1 MPVTYTYRCSQCG
14 VVYSTSQ
21 AVQSR
26 GVCSRDGAALALVE
40 NTTPRLP
47 AWDISLGG
55 GVPVHAPLPAAS
67 DGRRREATALLLVP
81 TVSDERALPQAAQ
94 VINSLASFAP
104 FALEIGYV
112 DGRTMLIVRCP
123 SRAESAVRAVL
134 TAVYRNVDIRVLEDR
149 EDPAL
154 LIDRERQAGVVSF
167 RLSKPDGLPL
177 KTYRNIDFVASDP
190 IKPLV
195 GAVTSGVGEGSVR
208 LVQCLVHS
216 PAPEDWSAR
225 YRREMLRI
233 QRRGLGLPAWED
245 IWPALALSIGAVLL
259 VLYFLFLSALWPQLW
274 MPALGLG
281 LLYLGIK
288 NMQGSGIQWNAAI
301 EEHVAEKVR
310 MPAYHVSLR
319 AGVVE
324 PGEAAAGT
332 ALTALTSAFRTFDLE
347 AGNSLLPV
355 LPARDGL
362 ASFSTLD
369 APTGSRPAI
378 LGDEELATLFHLPTE
393 NIPDMFE
400 MLRVE
405 HIVPNRNDIAPAE
418 SGWLVGHAGREGMRQ
433 VPVYL
438 PVEAFTQAH
447 GIFLGT
453 TRMGKSTLGEH
464 IFERLAGDRQ
474 RAVVLIDPH
483 GDFLKVVL
491 QRIPE
496 DRIEDVLVLDTTR
509 GDMLPV
515 MNLLDIRAFNRDP
528 EQTVE
533 AVVQVAHALYQN
545 AWGARMEV
553 PFRMTMLALALAN
566 TVRTPE
572 NYFTIVDDAIALLSM
587 RKEERARLLAEIL
600 PAEHPQS
607 DIVRTYF
614 EVQFDQLNSMFR
626 QEVISPV
633 LSKLNAMQNNTPLR
647 AILGRPNTTI
657 DLARAIRERKIL
669 LVNPGMTVYSNE
681 MASFIGSFVLNTLM
695 RVITRQGELAP
706 AERVPVSILVDEAQV
721 FTGFDFGQAMSMIAK
736 FGGNLIGFTQ
746 GRKFVGISGNIL
758 RDDQN
763 AMARI
768 MANVTTMAVFRM
780 AGDDANWLEETEFQG
795 AVSAMTL
802 NNLEAHT
809 CFVRFLMDG
818 RLRGPML
825 VRTLPPP
832 AENPATAARVLARRA
847 AYSDTMEK
855 VMKDLEFVHKRA
867 FGLPTG
873 AAGDVHAR
881 RNQAPPVQGSSDG
894 RTPSM
899 EEVLKGIPSL

>member
-1 MPVTYTYRCSQCG
+1 MPLTYTYRCGQCG

-26 GVCSRDGAALALVE
+26 GACPRDGAVLTLVE
-40 NTTPRLP
+40 NET
-47 AWDISLGG
+47 
-55 GVPVHAPLPAAS
+55 PLPPAGEGS
-67 DGRRREATALLLVP
+67 RGGEVPLQEPLPPMEGGRQRDSTALLLVP
-81 TVSDERALPQAAQ
+81 TLSDERALPQAAQ

-112 DGRTMLIVRCP
+112 DGRTMLIVRC
-123 SRAESAVRAVL
+123 SSSAESAVRGVL

-149 EDPAL
+149 EDPAI
-154 LIDRERQAGVVSF
+154 LIDRERQAPVVSF

-177 KTYRNIDFVASDP
+177 KTYKNIDFVASDP

-195 GAVTSGVGEGSVR
+195 GAVASGAGEGSVR
-208 LVQCLVHS
+208 LLQCLVHS
-216 PAPEDWSAR
+216 PAPEDWSAK

-233 QRRGLGLPAWED
+233 QRRGLGVPAWED
-245 IWPALALSIGAVLL
+245 IGPVLGLSIGAILL
-259 VLYFLFLSALWPQLW
+259 VLYFLFLHSLWPQAW
-274 MPALGLG
+274 MPALGFG
-281 LLYLGIK
+281 LLYLGMK
-288 NMQGSGIQWNAAI
+288 NMRGSGIQWNAAI
-301 EEHVAEKVR
+301 EEHVAQKVR
-310 MPAYHVSLR
+310 MPAYHVSIR
-319 AGVVE
+319 AGALE
-324 PGEAAAGT
+324 PDEVAART
-332 ALTALTSAFRTFDLE
+332 ALIAMTSAFRTFDLE
-347 AGNSLLPV
+347 AGNSLQPM
-355 LPARDGL
+355 PPGRQGPGP
-362 ASFSTLD
+362 FSALQ
-369 APTGSRPAI
+369 AQVEVRPAV

-405 HIVPNRNDIAPAE
+405 HILPNRNDIAPAE
-418 SGWLVGHAGREGMRQ
+418 SGWLVGHAGRQGMRQ

-438 PVEAFTQAH
+438 PAEAFTQAH

-464 IFERLAGDRQ
+464 IFERLASDRQ

-483 GDFLKVVL
+483 GDFLKVAL

-515 MNLLDIRAFNRDP
+515 MNLLDIRAFNHDP

-545 AWGARMEV
+545 AWGPRMEV
-553 PFRMTMLALALAN
+553 PLRMTMLALALAN
-566 TVRTPE
+566 TVRSPE

-587 RKEERARLLAEIL
+587 RKEERARLLTEIL
-600 PAEHPQS
+600 PADHPQS

-614 EVQFDQLNSMFR
+614 EVQFDPMNSMFR

-647 AILGRPNTTI
+647 AILGRPATTI

-695 RVITRQGELAP
+695 RVITRQGELPP
-706 AERVPVSILVDEAQV
+706 AGRVPVSILVDEAQV

-746 GRKFVGISGNIL
+746 GRKFVGISGDVL
-758 RDDQN
+758 RDDRN

-768 MANVTTMAVFRM
+768 MTNITTMAVFRM
-780 AGDDANWLEETEFQG
+780 AGEDANWLEETEFQG

-832 AENPATAARVLARRA
+832 TENPATAARVLARRA
-847 AYSDTMEK
+847 VYSDLMEK
-855 VMKDLEFVHKRA
+855 VMKELEFVHNRA
-867 FGLPTG
+867 FKLAAGAASDAHAAWSRTAAPPPGAPGTTPSLGELLRGLP
-873 AAGDVHAR
+873 D
-881 RNQAPPVQGSSDG
+881 
-894 RTPSM
+894 
-899 EEVLKGIPSL
+899 L

>member
-1 MPVTYTYRCSQCG
+1 
-14 VVYSTSQ
+14 VYSTSQ

-26 GVCSRDGAALALVE
+26 GACPRDGAGLTLVE
-40 NTTPRLP
+40 NAAPALP
-47 AWDISLGG
+47 AGDPGRGSE
-55 GVPVHAPLPAAS
+55 VPVQAPLPEG
-67 DGRRREATALLLVP
+67 DTERRADSTALLVVP

-123 SRAESAVRAVL
+123 GGAESAVRAVL
-134 TAVYRNVDIRVLEDR
+134 TAVYRNVDIRTLAEG
-149 EDPAL
+149 EDPAR
-154 LIDRERQAGVVSF
+154 LIDRHRHTGDRGQASGAVSLQ
-167 RLSKPDGLPL
+167 LSKPDGLPL
-177 KTYRNIDFVASDP
+177 KTYKNIDFVASDP
-190 IKPLV
+190 IRPLV
-195 GAVTSGVGEGSVR
+195 GAVASGAGEGSVR

-225 YRREMLRI
+225 YRREMLRT
-233 QRRGLGLPAWED
+233 QRRGLGVPAWED
-245 IWPALALSIGAVLL
+245 TWPALALSVGALL
-259 VLYFLFLSALWPQLW
+259 AVLYFLFLSALWGQAW
-274 MPALGLG
+274 MPALGFG
-281 LLYLGIK
+281 LLYLGVK
-288 NMQGSGIQWNAAI
+288 NMRGSGIQWNSAI
-301 EEHVAEKVR
+301 EEHVAQKVR
-310 MPAYHVSLR
+310 MPAYHVSIR
-319 AGVVE
+319 AGVLE
-324 PGEAAAGT
+324 PDETAAGT

-347 AGNSLLPV
+347 AGNSLQPAP
-355 LPARDGL
+355 PARDGIG
-362 ASFSTLD
+362 SFSGLD
-369 APTGSRPAI
+369 APTGIRPAV

-393 NIPDMFE
+393 NIPDLFE

-405 HIVPNRNDIAPAE
+405 HILPNRNDIAPAE
-418 SGWLVGHAGREGMRQ
+418 TGWLVGHAGREGMRQ

-483 GDFLKVVL
+483 GDFLKAAL
-491 QRIPE
+491 ERIPQ
-496 DRIEDVLVLDTTR
+496 DRLEDVLVLDTTR

-545 AWGARMEV
+545 AWGPRMEV
-553 PFRMTMLALALAN
+553 PLRMTMLALALAN
-566 TVRTPE
+566 TIRTPE

-587 RKEERARLLAEIL
+587 RREERARLLAEIL
-600 PAEHPQS
+600 PPDHPQA

-614 EVQFDQLNSMFR
+614 EVQFDPMNSMFR

-647 AILGRPNTTI
+647 AILGRPATTI
-657 DLARAIRERKIL
+657 DLARAIRERRIL

-695 RVITRQGELAP
+695 RVITRQGELPP

-746 GRKFVGISGNIL
+746 GRKFVGASGDAL
-758 RDDQN
+758 RDDRD

-768 MANVTTMAVFRM
+768 MTNVTTMAVFRM
-780 AGDDANWLEETEFQG
+780 AGEDANWLEETEFQG

-809 CFVRFLMDG
+809 CFLRFLMDG

-832 AENPATAARVLARRA
+832 PGDPATAARVLARRA
-847 AYSDTMEK
+847 AYSDLMEK
-855 VMKDLEFVHKRA
+855 VMKDLEFVHNRA
-867 FGLPTG
+867 FRLAAGAASDVHSGLSSTAPPAAPGTTPSLGELLRGLP
-873 AAGDVHAR
+873 D
-881 RNQAPPVQGSSDG
+881 
-894 RTPSM
+894 
-899 EEVLKGIPSL
+899 L